1 MKDKLSV
8 FVVCCRDRLVE
19 FVFVGNVEKYN
30 VLVGGWSGSS
40 LQDGMVRAI
49 ASKTNVV

>member
-8 FVVCCRDRLVE
+8 FAVCCRDRFVE

-30 VLVGGWSGSS
+30 VSLVGSGSS